1 MNNFRGLILLLALPL
16 SLCLYGKPIKVI
28 GTYDL
33 NKNNLNEVLI
43 LKDGG
48 IQYVEIDDN
57 GNHQELWY
65 YHPNGVRSAFIVD
78 VVLANINEDPNPE
91 IIAIISSPSI
101 ISDKKTPWLVAFKWT
116 GRRFSSVPMEL
127 FDFPDEKDF
136 LRPSNI
142 NVHQADS
149 LSMFAVSFGSPSR
162 KAAVFNLI
170 EDFGAITVNKPKII
184 QPEILKNG
192 YGRVYTA
199 LITTL
204 SGKMIL
210 IFSKENNILKTG
222 IFSLDD
228 GSEISSD
235 LLVLEDKENLY
246 APDIW
251 VYDISYN
258 KEEGVLLPFE
268 NDEVMM
274 LSYLKD
280 KLSLRPSEYS
290 GQGLFMVSD
299 TSSSKA
305 INNIILKRIES
316 GLYKIL
322 DEELSTES
330 SVDQEEID
338 SLINNIS
345 STDSVFVG
353 DSISISATV
362 DSAGGFYS
370 FQWLVKP
377 PTGTSYKPNTGKINW
392 VPTNKQTGE
401 NIFAYLS
408 QIRLGEKLLSV
419 STPFGK
425 QHQIIPILTD
435 SLFAF
440 KLFVKDTSSPIT
452 KYVPDKFIIPEN
464 KTASITMVTRD
475 STIDRYRFDGE
486 HYFELDVGYDL
497 FKDHSQSV
505 LTTTIRSNL
514 SIVDKSVSSKLSF
527 IRDTILDSSLTTISI
542 DHDLTKNIINITNSN
557 TNDSIPQSYSPEDW
571 NPDWYL
577 YPNYVFNGFPETLSM
592 DSVNNNLEFKINE
605 NLKVH
610 PYNNISVTVPLGD
623 NFYTSAFSFPNEI
636 NVKAIDVI
644 ITVDS
649 LSRKSVKATYEFYGN
664 VSTNS
669 LAGIFDL
676 KDRIRF
682 NKQFLQSKKLLK
694 SSDLTSFSTSNDTT
708 AIDSSIADSLYLD
721 SLNLINNTPSTT
733 DSTLDNNNIAAPDS
747 AAMPQ
752 SDSLSVVVPDSA
764 AMPQSDSLS
773 VVVPDSAAIKEE

>member
-1 MNNFRGLILLLALPL
+1 LALPI

-48 IQYVEIDDN
+48 IQYVEIDDD

-78 VVLANINEDPNPE
+78 VVLANINQDPNPE

-142 NVHQADS
+142 NAHQADS

-222 IFSLDD
+222 IFSVDD

-258 KEEGVLLPFE
+258 NEEGVLLPFE

-280 KLSLRPSEYS
+280 KLSLRSSEYS
-290 GQGLFMVSD
+290 GQGLFTVSD

-345 STDSVFVG
+345 TTDSIFVG
-353 DSISISATV
+353 DSISIAATV

-370 FQWLVKP
+370 FQWLLKP
-377 PTGTSYKPNTGKINW
+377 PTATSYKPNTGKINW

-440 KLFVKDTSSPIT
+440 KLFVKDTLSPIT

-475 STIDRYRFDGE
+475 STIDRYHFDGE
-486 HYFELDVGYDL
+486 HYFKLDVGYDL

-527 IRDTILDSSLTTISI
+527 IREKIPDSSLTTISI
-542 DHDLTKNIINITNSN
+542 DHDLIKNIINITNSN
-557 TNDSIPQSYSPEDW
+557 TSDSIPQSYSPEDW

-610 PYNNISVTVPLGD
+610 PYTNISVTVPLGD

-644 ITVDS
+644 ITIDS
-649 LSRKSVKATYEFYGN
+649 LSRKSVKATYELYGN
-664 VSTNS
+664 VLTNS

-694 SSDLTSFSTSNDTT
+694 SSDATSFSTI
-708 AIDSSIADSLYLD
+708 IDSSIADSLYLD

-733 DSTLDNNNIAAPDS
+733 DSTLNNNSIAAPDS
-747 AAMPQ
+747 ASMPQ
-752 SDSLSVVVPDSA
+752 SDSLSVVAPDSA
-764 AMPQSDSLS
+764 S
-773 VVVPDSAAIKEE
+773 IKEE